1 MHNVLFVRPGHVPS
15 DITNPRWKWYK
26 DQMDVSSQQ
35 SNCFG
40 NGIVVS
46 KKGSGGTHRVW
57 SQCEE
62 RVLLAA
68 LKDLV
73 AKGKKL
79 IMASVLVT

>member
-1 MHNVLFVRPGHVPS
+1 MSVDPAEVLLDNSEGEEDDSVEIPEDH
-15 DITNPRWKWYK
+15 
-26 DQMDVSSQQ
+26 MDVSSQQ

-62 RVLLAA
+62 KVLLAA